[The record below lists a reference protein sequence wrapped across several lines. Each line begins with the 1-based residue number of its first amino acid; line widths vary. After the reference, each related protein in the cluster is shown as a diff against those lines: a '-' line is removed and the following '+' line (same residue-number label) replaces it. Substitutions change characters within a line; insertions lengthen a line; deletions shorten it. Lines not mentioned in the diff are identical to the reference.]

1 MGRVAADFPR
11 LDGCLK
17 NGRIATIPADDGLK
31 AELGRLVM
39 AALPRRD
46 AYTERELTTEL
57 RELAD
62 EPVALR
68 RLVVDLGLMERDP
81 DGSRYWPAP

>member
-1 MGRVAADFPR
+1 MAAEFPR

-17 NGRIATIPADDGLK
+17 NGRIATIPADDALK

-46 AYTERELTTEL
+46 AYTERELTAALGEL
-57 RELAD
+57 GD

-68 RLVVDLGLMERDP
+68 RLLVDLRLFGRDR
-81 DGSRYWPAP
+81 DGSRYWLA